1 MNPSKIL
8 LPYRQS
14 PQKFL
19 LGILLGSLLFTAG
32 VRRAEAVELSPE
44 EQRLAARLTG
54 SQGQRRDRS
63 RMHADPILTAVAHAR
78 AEDMAKRRYFA
89 HVNPDGLGPNSLVRS
104 AGYSLPSS
112 WSGRSANFIE
122 SIGAGYATAEQAW
135 EGWMNSPSHRTHLL
149 ASSSFYRD
157 QTNFG
162 IGSYADPSSPY
173 RRYWVIITA
182 PPASRGETAYV
193 SHRSAKPARVAVA
206 MPIFSNVDP
215 DAGEV
220 RDTLDESA
228 PRPTVATAPTIP
240 TAPLSPSPMAISPAP
255 GETLW
260 NWEGTVTPPTAPR
273 PVATKLRGAR

>member
-1 MNPSKIL
+1 MKSSSIP
-8 LPYRQS
+8 LPRRRIF
-14 PQKFL
+14 QKTT
-19 LGILLGSLLFTAG
+19 LGIFLGALLISGGAQRATALELN
-32 VRRAEAVELSPE
+32 AEER
-44 EQRLAARLTG
+44 QLAARLTG
-54 SQGQRRDRS
+54 DRGQRRDRS
-63 RMHADPILTAVAHAR
+63 RMHADPILTAVARAR

-89 HVNPDGLGPNSLVRS
+89 HVNPDGMGPNFLVRS

-135 EGWMNSPSHRTHLL
+135 DGWMNSSSHRTHLL

-162 IGSYADPSSPY
+162 IGSYADPSSPF

-182 PPASRGETAYV
+182 PPASRNEPIYL
-193 SHRSAKPARVAVA
+193 SQRSAKTARVAVA

-220 RDTLDESA
+220 RDTVSEPT
-228 PRPTVATAPTIP
+228 PRPTAPA
-240 TAPLSPSPMAISPAP
+240 APGAAIAPSPFAASPAP

-260 NWEGTVTPPTAPR
+260 NWEGSVSAPR
-273 PVATKLRGAR
+273 PAATKLNGQR

>member
-1 MNPSKIL
+1 MTPSKTPL
-8 LPYRQS
+8 SHRPSRQ
-14 PQKFL
+14 KIL
-19 LGILLGSLLFTAG
+19 LGILLGSLLFTGG
-32 VRRAEAVELSPE
+32 VRRAEALEFSPE
-44 EQRLAARLTG
+44 EQRLAQRLTG
-54 SQGQRRDRS
+54 SQGQRRDRA
-63 RMHADPILTAVAHAR
+63 RMHADPILTAVARAR

-89 HVNPDGLGPNSLVRS
+89 HVNPDGSGPNFLVRS

-112 WSGRSANFIE
+112 WAGRSANFIE
-122 SIGAGYATAEQAW
+122 SIGAGYSSAEQAW

-182 PPASRGETAYV
+182 PPASRGQPAYAPAG
-193 SHRSAKPARVAVA
+193 SAKPARIAVA

-220 RDTLDESA
+220 SDTFPESA
-228 PRPTVATAPTIP
+228 PRPSLSTGPTVPSVP
-240 TAPLSPSPMAISPAP
+240 RSPSSPMATSPAP

-260 NWEGTVTPPTAPR
+260 NWEGPVSAPR
-273 PVATKLRGAR
+273 PSAVR